1 VGSLTEG
8 ENAWVAPPEARA
20 DGAAAGG
27 FGSGGIGGIGAGKI
41 GGAGATYDTGGGGT
55 ISSFEGSGKI
65 GPESPL
71 ARGRTVDGGAVVLE
85 VREGA
90 SGVNHPVNPVP
101 AGSFPA
107 IPDAGRDASGTG
119 FSGPNMAVK
128 SPTVFRGGSICC
140 EDEDT
145 AGVSN
150 GLSPRN
156 GP

>member
-1 VGSLTEG
+1 M
-8 ENAWVAPPEARA
+8 APPGARA
-20 DGAAAGG
+20 DGVAAGG
-27 FGSGGIGGIGAGKI
+27 FGTGGIGGSGAGKI

-55 ISSFEGSGKI
+55 VGSFEGSGKI

-71 ARGRTVDGGAVVLE
+71 ARGNPVDGGTVVLE

-107 IPDAGRDASGTG
+107 IPLLGGGSSGCCFTE
-119 FSGPNMAVK
+119 PNIAVK
-128 SPTVFRGGSICC
+128 SPTFFRGGSCGKDG
-140 EDEDT
+140 EDEDKT
-145 AGVSN
+145 GTSD
-150 GLSPRN
+150 GRSPRN